1 MPRAPQRS
9 RGAEVCCGA
18 TAPSGHR
25 GAAWLYSPAMTDEP
39 DLEELARR
47 FFDLW
52 QEQVTALATD
62 REVAEATE
70 RWLQAMGAAAA
81 PAQGMPGGA
90 PAPWLAWP
98 AAMMAAMNAAGH
110 AGVPGAAQAWGG
122 DGRTAGGFPAG
133 PFAAAGASPNPG
145 DGAGSGAASGAAAGS
160 AASAGAPDD
169 GAGDVDELRQ
179 RLAALEERIAALEAK
194 PGRGRGASQGRSRK
208 RRA

>member
-1 MPRAPQRS
+1 
-9 RGAEVCCGA
+9 
-18 TAPSGHR
+18 
-25 GAAWLYSPAMTDEP
+25 MTDEP

-62 REVAEATE
+62 REVAEAAE

-98 AAMMAAMNAAGH
+98 AAMMAAMSSAGL

-122 DGRTAGGFPAG
+122 DGRTAGGFPAA
-133 PFAAAGASPNPG
+133 PFGAPAAGPGAG
-145 DGAGSGAASGAAAGS
+145 DGAGGGTAASGESGAAAGA
-160 AASAGAPDD
+160 AASAGASHD
-169 GAGDVDELRQ
+169 GAGDVDELRE

-208 RRA
+208 RRS